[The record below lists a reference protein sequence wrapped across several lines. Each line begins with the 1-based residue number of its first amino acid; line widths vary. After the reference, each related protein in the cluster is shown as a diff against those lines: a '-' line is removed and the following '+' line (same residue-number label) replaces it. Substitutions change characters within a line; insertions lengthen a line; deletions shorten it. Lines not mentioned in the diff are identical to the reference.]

1 MKKNP
6 AFTLIELLVVIA
18 IIAILATLTI
28 PAILGA
34 KNRSYELDCSN
45 NLNQIGKA
53 LATYTQ
59 VDSRNTPRGGPA
71 VNNVYSHAPTNL
83 TMELHENGMP
93 TNSPA
98 WFCKRQLKFLGKD
111 ISQFQSS
118 NRRVSYFYWGW
129 NTNSSGAG
137 VDFLG
142 FNTAWTAGGWTT
154 NKLKG
159 AVFLSCPFY
168 STSMT
173 LPSDIAPSIK
183 TETQFH
189 LGSDVEAPFTE
200 AGTPVLITSGAIQKV
215 GPKQP

>member
-1 MKKNP
+1 MKKILG
-6 AFTLIELLVVIA
+6 FTLIELLVVIA

-53 LATYTQ
+53 LATFTQ
-59 VDSRNTPRGGPA
+59 VESRNTPRGGPT
-71 VNNVYSHAPTNL
+71 VNDVYTHSATNL
-83 TMELHENGMP
+83 IGDLNENGMP

-98 WFCKRQLKFLGKD
+98 WFCKRQLKFLGTDAAK
-111 ISQFQSS
+111 FQGS
-118 NRRVSYFYWGW
+118 NSRVSYFYWGW
-129 NTNSSGAG
+129 NTNSTGAG

-142 FNTAWTAGGWTT
+142 MNTAWAFGGWST

-168 STSMT
+168 STAMT
-173 LPSDIAPSIK
+173 LPSDITPSIK
-183 TETQFH
+183 AETQFH
-189 LGSDVEAPFTE
+189 LGNDVEAPFTE

-215 GPKQP
+215 APKQP